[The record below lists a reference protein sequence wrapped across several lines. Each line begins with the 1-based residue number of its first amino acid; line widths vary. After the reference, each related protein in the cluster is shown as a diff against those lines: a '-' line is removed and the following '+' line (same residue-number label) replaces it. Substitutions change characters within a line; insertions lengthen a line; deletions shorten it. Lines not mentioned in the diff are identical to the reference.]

1 LLLPAARWNS
11 TGLMR
16 IAFDLRRIKN
26 PGIGRYMQCLVEA
39 VLAQESEHEFL
50 LVLPPDAQDVI
61 STNGARGEKICS
73 SSRYYSLRE
82 QVELPRILRAHKI
95 DLLHAPHF
103 LLPLLRPCPAVVTI
117 HDVIYLACKDDLS
130 SRLGRLYYR
139 GMMAAATRISA
150 RIITDSEYSKADI
163 VRHLDADPAKVDVI
177 YPGVS
182 SAFQPVTDVSRL
194 EQVRPK
200 YSINKEFILYTG
212 IYKPRKNHAG
222 LLRAF
227 HKLRASG
234 LSAQLVIAGP
244 MQEGERELKSL
255 ARELRIEKDVIF
267 TGFVGDF
274 DLAALYSAARV
285 YACPSLY
292 EGFGFTVLEAM
303 ACGTPVVC
311 SRETSLPE
319 VAGDA
324 AVYADSRNPEEFAE
338 ALLQVFRDSGLRA
351 GLVEKG
357 HRNCLRF
364 NWAKAAA
371 QTTTVYEQSAA
382 NTTRKAAYA

>member
-1 LLLPAARWNS
+1 
-11 TGLMR
+11 MR

-50 LVLPPDAQDVI
+50 LVLPPDAQDAI
-61 STNGARGEKICS
+61 STEGVRGEKICCAAG
-73 SSRYYSLRE
+73 YYSLQE
-82 QVELPRILRAHKI
+82 QIAIPRILRAHKI
-95 DLLHAPHF
+95 DLLHSPHF
-103 LLPLLRPCPAVVTI
+103 LLPLVRPCPAVVTI
-117 HDVIYLACKDDLS
+117 HDVIYLACKDDLP
-130 SRLGRLYYR
+130 SRVGRLYYR
-139 GMMAAATRISA
+139 SMMMAAARMAI

-163 VRHLDADPAKVDVI
+163 VRRLQADPAKVEVI

-182 SAFQPVTDVSRL
+182 AAFQPVKESARL
-194 EQVRPK
+194 DQVRRK
-200 YSINKEFILYTG
+200 YSISKEFVFYTG
-212 IYKPRKNHAG
+212 IYKPRKNHVG

-234 LSAQLVIAGP
+234 VSAQLVVAGP
-244 MQEGERELKSL
+244 MNEGEGKLRSL
-255 ARELRIEKDVIF
+255 AHELGIEQDVVF
-267 TGFVGDF
+267 AGFIDDC

-303 ACGTPVVC
+303 ACGAPVVC

-324 AVYADSRNPEEFAE
+324 AIYADSRNPEEFAQ
-338 ALLQVFRDSGLRA
+338 ALQQVFCDAELRA
-351 GLVEKG
+351 NLVEKG

-364 NWAKAAA
+364 SWAKAAA
-371 QTTTVYEQSAA
+371 ETIAVYEQSAA
-382 NTTRKAAYA
+382 NAMRKAVYA